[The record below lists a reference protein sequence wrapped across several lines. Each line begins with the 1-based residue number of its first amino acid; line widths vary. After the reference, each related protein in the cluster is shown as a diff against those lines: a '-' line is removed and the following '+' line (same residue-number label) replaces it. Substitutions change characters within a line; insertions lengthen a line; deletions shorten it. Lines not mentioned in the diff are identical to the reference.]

1 MKVVVC
7 GSYGDLDYFLQ
18 ILRSYQKK
26 YGASNVFP
34 NKDHIERSKPCIY
47 AHHVLKEETTETII
61 IRARLMQKYFDAID
75 DSDLVIVINEKA
87 GQEHYGVGTTIEM
100 GYAHAKGKKIFFI
113 REPTNSNIL
122 SLLKMHRQLEVLCV

>member
-1 MKVVVC
+1 MRIVVC

-18 ILRSYQKK
+18 ILRSFQEK
-26 YGASNVFP
+26 YGTSNVFP

-47 AHHVLKEETTETII
+47 AHHVLKEETDETLI
-61 IRARLMQKYFDAID
+61 IRARLMQKYFAAID

-87 GQEHYGVGTTIEM
+87 GQEHYGVGTIIEM
-100 GYAHAKGKKIFFI
+100 GYAHARGKKIFFT

-122 SLLKMHRQLEVLCV
+122 SLLKMCQQLEALCV